1 MASLVSKKLN
11 LSMAKRPKRQSPRV
25 IYLACEGTET
35 EYWYFKSLDEALD
48 EDANVQLRIYPD
60 QDDQEEIKQAKQKGV
75 KTDHKSLCAKAA
87 EKLQMEEGVDEAWII
102 IDKDRHLGL
111 EETFEEA
118 GKKGVKIGFSSISF
132 EHWLLLHFEK
142 NDTTFDKSD
151 CKNETGKYVKCG
163 SNQPKYP
170 VLDCKGKWCVA
181 GFLRLRNYIPDY
193 DKSNRTIF
201 KLTQP
206 NHARAY
212 ENAAWLRCKIKEKL
226 DLTGGKVFKINPYT
240 NIDQLLKSIYGLS
253 EVINWIDWEQ
263 AILVEGF
270 EITFTKKNN
279 TCLLQICNISDRSQ
293 IVLPSMFYLTDSKGE
308 IVRILHEFG
317 DRLPNLCV
325 HPRDSTFIAFP
336 PYMIPKKGIHLNA
349 RIGEYRLIIEDK

>member
-1 MASLVSKKLN
+1 M
-11 LSMAKRPKRQSPRV
+11 
-25 IYLACEGTET
+25 
-35 EYWYFKSLDEALD
+35 
-48 EDANVQLRIYPD
+48 
-60 QDDQEEIKQAKQKGV
+60 
-75 KTDHKSLCAKAA
+75 
-87 EKLQMEEGVDEAWII
+87 
-102 IDKDRHLGL
+102 
-111 EETFEEA
+111 
-118 GKKGVKIGFSSISF
+118 
-132 EHWLLLHFEK
+132 
-142 NDTTFDKSD
+142 
-151 CKNETGKYVKCG
+151 
-163 SNQPKYP
+163 
-170 VLDCKGKWCVA
+170 
-181 GFLRLRNYIPDY
+181 RNYIPDY